1 MLFEVLFV
9 VVGVDGCWGGKKA
22 TDTHLFCVVSV
33 GTGSLSSDP
42 IWVFPSFLFMLFS
55 PGNSGCGSDEGFSY
69 LQAPE
74 INSDRFN
81 HKRLT

>member
-1 MLFEVLFV
+1 MFEVLFV

-33 GTGSLSSDP
+33 GTASLSADP

-55 PGNSGCGSDEGFSY
+55 PGNSGYSDLRYEQDFPT
-69 LQAPE
+69 LPKE
-74 INSDRFN
+74 
-81 HKRLT
+81 